1 MKNTVYILI
10 AIETNEYDS
19 PTHILGVY
27 ATEENALKAGAEAF
41 KQGGFYAWDVK
52 VLPVID

>member
-10 AIETNEYDS
+10 AIESNDYDS
-19 PTHILGVY
+19 PTHILGIY
-27 ATEENALKAGAEAF
+27 ATEEKALKAGAEAF

-52 VLPVID
+52 VLPVIE